1 MVESPTDVLA
11 WVSVGLYVAGLVGW
25 RLDRGAG
32 RTLIG
37 LAWLSFAAFWAIL
50 TPHFVLVERSA
61 IEGVGSL
68 VAVPASV
75 YAGYLFWQGRESIVV
90 LTRAI
95 AVMGVIYLPVT
106 TIEPLFRGLIE
117 LTTRQVSVGIGLLG
131 FTPAVVTDD
140 AGLLNTFVFT
150 TGGQQLETFIVLA
163 CTGLGSMAIFAG
175 LILAVEAPFERKL
188 VALALSLPL
197 IYVLNLVRNVWIAV
211 AFGEQWLQYGVSSM
225 TRLFGI
231 PAGDEALVSFFLAD
245 KVLAQSASVVALV
258 AITVLVVRRLPEA
271 AQVLEE
277 ALYVL
282 TRREIPLEE
291 LFADLV
297 STSET
302 GTDAT
307 EPEAGPPGDD

>member
-1 MVESPTDVLA
+1 MVQGPTDVLA
-11 WVSVGLYVAGLVGW
+11 WVSVGLMIAGLGGW
-25 RLDRGAG
+25 HLDRRTG
-32 RTLIG
+32 RALIA
-37 LAWLSFAAFWAIL
+37 LAWVSFAAFWAIL
-50 TPHFVLVERSA
+50 IPHFLLVERSA

-68 VAVPASV
+68 VAVPAAL
-75 YAGYLFWQGRESIVV
+75 YAGYLFLQGRDSIVV

-95 AVMGVIYLPVT
+95 AVMGVVYLPIT
-106 TIEPLFRGLIE
+106 TIEPLYQGLIE
-117 LTTRQVSVGIGLLG
+117 LTTRQVAVGIGLLG
-131 FTPAVVTDD
+131 YEPAVVTDD
-140 AGLLNTFVFT
+140 TGLLNTFVFS

-175 LILAVEAPFERKL
+175 LILAVRAPLGRKL
-188 VALALSLPL
+188 LALGLSLPL
-197 IYVLNLVRNVWIAV
+197 IYVLNMVRNVWIAV
-211 AFGEQWLQYGVSSM
+211 AFGEQWLQYGVPAMS
-225 TRLFGI
+225 RLFGI

-258 AITVLVVRRLPEA
+258 AITVLVVRQLPEA

-297 STSET
+297 TASDSS
-302 GTDAT
+302 A
-307 EPEAGPPGDD
+307 EPADPGAGPPGDD